1 MRLGVNEDIKRKD
14 IVSDLWHLIVTASF
28 LPLSPPLC
36 LPWIFPFHKV
46 SQNFWNDNDQS
57 PMKDNHL
64 WICKSHLIL
73 ADFITI
79 PAKPFCSRPFPD
91 KRCNKYLLILTDSS
105 FHSFSSDFISI
116 TFSPGIH
123 PPPPFLAI
131 CPSSG
136 PPLLPLDLRISRVH
150 STQSRTRN

>member
-1 MRLGVNEDIKRKD
+1 MRLGVNEDIKQKD
-14 IVSDLWHLIVTASF
+14 IVSDLHHLIVTASS
-28 LPLSPPLC
+28 LPPSPLLC

-46 SQNFWNDNDQS
+46 SQNFWNDYDQS

-64 WICKSHLIL
+64 WICRSHLIL

-79 PAKPFCSRPFPD
+79 PPKPFCSRPFPD
-91 KRCNKYLLILTDSS
+91 KRCSKYLLILTDSS
-105 FHSFSSDFISI
+105 FHPFSSDFISI

-131 CPSSG
+131 FPLFRSS
-136 PPLLPLDLRISRVH
+136 PPPFRFGCFQSSQH
-150 STQSRTRN
+150 SEQD